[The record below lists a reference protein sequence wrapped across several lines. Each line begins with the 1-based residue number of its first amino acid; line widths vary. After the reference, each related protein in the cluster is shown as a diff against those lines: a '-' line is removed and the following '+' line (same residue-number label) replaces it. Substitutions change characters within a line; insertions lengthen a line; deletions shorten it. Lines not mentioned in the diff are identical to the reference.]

1 MFAERIRF
9 LNESTTIM
17 RAATFEEVRMGDL
30 YLGKQD
36 ALYYEYAAPRADNRH
51 TFVFF
56 NALTGDTNTWETV
69 IGPRLRALG
78 HGTLTYNMRGQT
90 DSPFS
95 PDLELNTDLIVDDA
109 VRLLNEVMP
118 PRSILVGLSIG
129 GLFAAR
135 AWLKGANA
143 NGLVLINTLR
153 RDGPRLQWIGDA
165 LVRAV
170 EVGGLALF
178 KDLFLPLLVNEKWLA
193 ASRTNFLKPD
203 PAYKPIDPKSGA
215 YKLLAEAG
223 RTADWDLPYE
233 NLDLPT
239 LVISGLQDHVF
250 LDRDDVE
257 RLFSRLPRAQR
268 IDMRTA
274 GHLIP
279 AEHPEALAEALLTF
293 AKAL

>member
-1 MFAERIRF
+1 MGN
-9 LNESTTIM
+9 LN
-17 RAATFEEVRMGDL
+17 
-30 YLGKQD
+30 LGKQD
-36 ALYYEYAAPRADNRH
+36 ALYYEYAAPQADVGR

-69 IGPRLRALG
+69 IGPRLRAAG
-78 HGTLTYNMRGQT
+78 HGTLAYNMRGQT

-95 PDLELNTDLIVDDA
+95 PDLELNADLIG
-109 VRLLNEVMP
+109 
-118 PRSILVGLSIG
+118 SILVGLSIG

-135 AWLKGANA
+135 AWLQGANA
-143 NGLVLINTLR
+143 IGLVLINTLR

-178 KDLFLPLLVNEKWLA
+178 RDLFLPLLVNEKWLA
-193 ASRTNFLKPD
+193 DNRTDFLKSD

-239 LVISGLQDHVF
+239 RIITGLQDHVF

-257 RLFSRLPRAQR
+257 SLFSRLPRAQR

-279 AEHPEALAEALLTF
+279 AEQPEALAEALLTF
-293 AKAL
+293 AREL

>member
-1 MFAERIRF
+1 
-9 LNESTTIM
+9 
-17 RAATFEEVRMGDL
+17 MGNL

-36 ALYYEYAAPRADNRH
+36 ALYYEYAAPQADDGH

-56 NALTGDTNTWETV
+56 NALTGDTSTWETV
-69 IGPRLRALG
+69 IGPRLRAAG
-78 HGTLTYNMRGQT
+78 HGTLVYNMRGQT

-95 PDLELNTDLIVDDA
+95 PDLELNSDLIVEDA
-109 VRLLNEVMP
+109 VRLLNEVRP
-118 PRSILVGLSIG
+118 LRSILVGLSIG

-135 AWLKGANA
+135 AWLKAANA
-143 NGLVLINTLR
+143 IGLVLINTLR

-170 EVGGLALF
+170 EVGGLELF

-193 ASRTNFLKPD
+193 DSRINFLKPD
-203 PAYKPIDPKSGA
+203 PAYKPIDPESGA

-233 NLDLPT
+233 KLDLPT
-239 LVISGLQDHVF
+239 RVITGLQDHVF

-268 IDMRTA
+268 IDMCDA

-279 AEHPEALAEALLTF
+279 AERPEALADALLTF
-293 AKAL
+293 AKEL

>member
-1 MFAERIRF
+1 ML
-9 LNESTTIM
+9 LNESTTLI
-17 RAATFEEVRMGDL
+17 RAATFREVRMANLD
-30 YLGKQD
+30 LGKQD
-36 ALYYEYAAPRADNRH
+36 ALYYEYAAPQTDGGY

-56 NALTGDTNTWETV
+56 NALTGDTSTWEAI
-69 IGPRLRALG
+69 IGPRLRAAG
-78 HGTLTYNMRGQT
+78 HGTLAYNMRGQT

-109 VRLLNEVMP
+109 VRLLKEVMP
-118 PRSILVGLSIG
+118 LRSILVGLSIG

-135 AWLKGANA
+135 AWLKGAKA
-143 NGLVLINTLR
+143 IGLVLINTLR

-178 KDLFLPLLVNEKWLA
+178 KDLFMPLLVNEKWLA
-193 ASRTNFLKPD
+193 DNRTHFLKPD
-203 PAYKPIDPKSGA
+203 PAYEPIDPKSGA

-239 LVISGLQDHVF
+239 LVITGLQDHVF

-257 RLFSRLPRAQR
+257 RLCSRLPRARR
-268 IDMRTA
+268 IDMRDA

-279 AEHPEALAEALLTF
+279 AEQPEALAEALLIF
-293 AKAL
+293 AKEL